1 MMKNLMTLMKASI
14 SEVLG
19 TMFYLPVE
27 FREDLSLEKIEPIK
41 KEIKTGCS
49 LKVTGSLSATF
60 QLFIPDPLLLNMTQN
75 FMGEDPENCTEEYLN
90 GTLKETL
97 NMIVGNTL
105 KSIDT
110 KTPPDLDI
118 PETIDTTDIGSSPL
132 IAIETID
139 GTMIMQIDES

>member
-1 MMKNLMTLMKASI
+1 MKNLMTLIKTSI
-14 SEVLG
+14 SEVLE

-27 FREDLSLEKIEPIK
+27 FREKLSPEKIGSIK
-41 KEIKTGCS
+41 KEIKIGCS
-49 LKVTGSLSATF
+49 LKVSGSFSAIF

-90 GTLKETL
+90 GTLKESL
-97 NMIVGNTL
+97 NMIIGNAL
-105 KSIDT
+105 KNIDT

-118 PETIDTTDIGSSPL
+118 PEIIDISCLGTDSL

-139 GTMIMQIDES
+139 GTMIMEIKLN